1 MTETI
6 AGRRRLGRGLEA
18 LLGPTREEAERE
30 GSLVELAIAD
40 IRPNPYQPRRDVDP
54 AALEELTASIRK
66 AGLLQPVVVRPV
78 PGGNGSFE
86 LIAGERRLR
95 ACQALGWEKIPAVK
109 REVDDR
115 TVLTLALVENLQRDD
130 LSPVDEARGYERL
143 IAEFNLTQ
151 QDVADAVGRDRS
163 TVANALRLLKLPAA
177 VLALL
182 HEGGLSVGHARAAR
196 PRRHAGGDIAR
207 QGGGGPRALGA
218 RGGGPG
224 ARRARPGPASAPQE
238 GNGAST
244 RSAPHRGR
252 AAAPPR
258 HRRAGHAP
266 RQGQGTDP
274 SQLLL
279 KRRSR
284 AAPGADSRRAV
295 RRMTKRKDRH
305 VTIVLHTDGDLA
317 SRQYR
322 VPVWA
327 FEAGKW
333 SALVV
338 GLLVVLFFAFAGP
351 IGRAAARVPGLERQ
365 VARLEEENSRVQQL
379 AAALNRAEA
388 NYQELRSMLGVRAP
402 REKGAAAQ
410 TGDLV
415 RAVAVR
421 ARPPSAPLRYEPGPA
436 EPTHWPLDI
445 AGFVTRGQVRPGDV
459 AESHPGIDIAVPPG
473 TPVRAAGGG
482 SVEAAGTDLAY
493 GLFVLLRHSSGYET
507 MYGHASRLLVRE
519 GDSVQ
524 AGQVIALSGNS
535 GRSTAPHLHF
545 EIRREGKSLDP
556 LTVVKQEN

>member
-18 LLGPTREEAERE
+18 LRGPTREGRERE
-30 GSLVELAIAD
+30 GSLVELAVAD

-54 AALEELTASIRK
+54 AALEELQASIRK

-78 PGGNGSFE
+78 PGVDGGFE

-143 IAEFNLTQ
+143 IAEFSLTQ

-182 HEGGLSVGHARAAR
+182 HDGGLSVGHARALLALDDARLATSLAKEAVDAGLSVRDVEDRVRGGRAPVRR
-196 PRRHAGGDIAR
+196 PRLKKG
-207 QGGGGPRALGA
+207 
-218 RGGGPG
+218 
-224 ARRARPGPASAPQE
+224 
-238 GNGAST
+238 
-244 RSAPHRGR
+244 
-252 AAAPPR
+252 
-258 HRRAGHAP
+258 
-266 RQGQGTDP
+266 QGQAPEVRRIEDALRRRLGTDVRVK
-274 SQLLL
+274 L
-279 KRRSR
+279 R
-284 AAPGADSRRAV
+284 AKG
-295 RRMTKRKDRH
+295 
-305 VTIVLHTDGDLA
+305 
-317 SRQYR
+317 
-322 VPVWA
+322 
-327 FEAGKW
+327 
-333 SALVV
+333 
-338 GLLVVLFFAFAGP
+338 
-351 IGRAAARVPGLERQ
+351 
-365 VARLEEENSRVQQL
+365 
-379 AAALNRAEA
+379 
-388 NYQELRSMLGVRAP
+388 NYQELRSMLGVKAP
-402 REKGAAAQ
+402 PAKGVVVLRL
-410 TGDLV
+410 DLM
-415 RAVAVR
+415 RSTAVR
-421 ARPPSAPLRYEPGPA
+421 ARPPSAPLRYESGTS

-445 AGFVTRGQVRPGDV
+445 PGFLTRGQVRPGDP

-482 SVEAAGTDLAY
+482 VVEAAGTDPAY
-493 GLFVLLRHSSGYET
+493 GQFVLLRHAAGYET
-507 MYGHASRLLVRE
+507 MYGHASRILVRE
-519 GDSVQ
+519 GDSAQ